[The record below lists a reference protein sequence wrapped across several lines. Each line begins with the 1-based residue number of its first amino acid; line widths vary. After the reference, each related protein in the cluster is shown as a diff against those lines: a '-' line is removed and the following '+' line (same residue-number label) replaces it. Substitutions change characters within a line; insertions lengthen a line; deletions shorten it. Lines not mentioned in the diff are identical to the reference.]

1 MLPWKLPPKAKIY
14 EALSA
19 VADDRVKIAED
30 NTATVVSSAG
40 DKAYVVR
47 WNPELTGISSND
59 NASFYQGYMGYPML
73 AVLMLI
79 GKLRFSQEVASHLA
93 GINWNQINKKFRR
106 NYEAAIDSVLA
117 EIEANG
123 VVRTVIDSE
132 VDQIWKQLESM
143 SFDRMPG
150 RVVPPK

>member
-19 VADDRVKIAED
+19 VADNRVKIGEG
-30 NTATVVSSAG
+30 NSATVVSSAG

-47 WNPELTGISSND
+47 WSPELTRVSSND
-59 NASFYQGYMGYPML
+59 NASFYQGYMGYPIL

-106 NYEAAIDSVLA
+106 NYDAAIDSVLA

-123 VVRTVIDSE
+123 VARSVIDSE
-132 VDQIWKQLESM
+132 VNQIWKQLEGM
-143 SFDRMPG
+143 SFDRLPG
-150 RVVPPK
+150 RLVPPK